1 MESVSYIQPNNS
13 IHRPSS
19 KNSSPSMAYLYN
31 WCEERFQIQSIGD
44 DILSKYVPA
53 HVNIFYCFGGLVL
66 TAFILQA
73 GSGMALTIYFRST
86 VIEAFASVE
95 IIVSTVNLGWL
106 IRSIHRWSSS
116 IMYQALIL
124 HVFRVYLTGGFKKQ
138 HGHQAQYYPLGLQ
151 VILYHGI
158 KYHFGHVR

>member
-1 MESVSYIQPNNS
+1 
-13 IHRPSS
+13 
-19 KNSSPSMAYLYN
+19 MAYLYN

-124 HVFRVYLTGGFKKQ
+124 HVFRVYLTGGFKKPREATWTS
-138 HGHQAQYYPLGLQ
+138 GTVLSLATISFGVTGLFFTMGSSIILGM
-151 VILYHGI
+151 
-158 KYHFGHVR
+158 